1 MGCDGLNWMPP
12 QEALR
17 GFPAGD
23 SGKNPA
29 ASVGNIRDSDS
40 TPGLGRSPGEGHG
53 NPLQYSVHGITK
65 SQTQLKQFS
74 TQAPK
79 EALKS

>member
-53 NPLQYSVHGITK
+53 N
-65 SQTQLKQFS
+65 QLKQFS